1 MTIGGNK
8 YFLVIFPGNGTI
20 DFPEFCNMMACK
32 MKDTG
37 SEADVR
43 EAYRVFAKE
52 KSGFIPASEMR

>member
-1 MTIGGNK
+1 
-8 YFLVIFPGNGTI
+8 
-20 DFPEFCNMMACK
+20 MMACK

-52 KSGFIPASEMR
+52 KSGFIPASEMRCAVPEPCI